1 MVTWFVKNK
10 IFKHNWLITPS
21 FSSWLP
27 LCVISL
33 PVVGLGAVVGSFS
46 LFYKRAV
53 QSLPGNTLTTY
64 CATSSSILYK
74 GTSPETVWYHK
85 HVLQHLGVEEKSSS
99 KCRESE
105 LLLTITGRLQ
115 LQAKASV
122 LIHTVLDSA
131 ILDENVSLLR
141 NTSNN
146 VIYTTINLANILRF
160 FFMGMEQNKFYN
172 NSCAVGHKSTAILQT
187 QYVCVGNSM
196 F

>member
-1 MVTWFVKNK
+1 M
-10 IFKHNWLITPS
+10 
-21 FSSWLP
+21 
-27 LCVISL
+27 
-33 PVVGLGAVVGSFS
+33 
-46 LFYKRAV
+46 
-53 QSLPGNTLTTY
+53 
-64 CATSSSILYK
+64 
-74 GTSPETVWYHK
+74 
-85 HVLQHLGVEEKSSS
+85 
-99 KCRESE
+99 
-105 LLLTITGRLQ
+105 
-115 LQAKASV
+115 